1 MASLPASAR
10 ARGFTL
16 IELLV
21 VIAIIAVLIGLLLP
35 AVQSAR
41 EAARR
46 AQCQNNFKQIGLA
59 MHNYHGSH
67 NVFPPGYLSQ
77 TQNNSTAPTAVEIGP
92 GWAWGT
98 MILGQMEQSPLYN
111 AINFGLPILHP
122 ASLTVRTAVINGY
135 VCPSSVGNGPAQIKL
150 AALPNPGYVNDIS
163 AGQYI
168 GSAGQFEV
176 ADSPA
181 DNNGVFFRNSRIGI
195 QAILDGTS
203 GTLMAGERSRN
214 LADSTWV
221 GVVPGAQVCTS
232 PTWKVQDCEPSNVM
246 VLGHTGPSP
255 GGQQYVDVPNFK
267 GAGADDFWSLH
278 AGGCNFLFCDGSV
291 RFIKESVNGK
301 VFSSLATRA
310 GGEVVSSD
318 AF

>member
-1 MASLPASAR
+1 MPSLRISSR

-21 VIAIIAVLIGLLLP
+21 VIAIIAVLIALLLP
-35 AVQSAR
+35 AVQAAR

-46 AQCQNNFKQIGLA
+46 AQCQNNLKQIGLA
-59 MHNYHGSH
+59 MHNYHTSL
-67 NVFPPGYLSQ
+67 NVFPPGYLSR
-77 TQNNSTAPTAVEIGP
+77 TQNNSTAPDAIEIGP

-98 MILGQMEQSPLYN
+98 MILNQLEQGPLFN
-111 AINFGLPILHP
+111 AVNFSLTILDP
-122 ASLTVRTAVINGY
+122 GSKTVRTSLINGY
-135 VCPSSVGNGPAQIKL
+135 LCPTSVGDGPAQLKL
-150 AALPNPGYVNDIS
+150 SVLPNPGYINDITAS
-163 AGQYI
+163 QYI

-181 DNNGVFFRNSRIGI
+181 NNNGIFYRNSAIGV
-195 QAILDGTS
+195 QSILDGTS
-203 GTLMAGERSRN
+203 GTLMVGERSRN
-214 LADSTWV
+214 LADSVWV
-221 GVVPGAQVCTS
+221 GVVPAAQVCTN
-232 PTWKVQDCEPSNVM
+232 PTWKVKDCEPSNVM

-278 AGGCNFLFCDGSV
+278 PGGCNFLFCDGSV
-291 RFIKESVNGK
+291 RFIKETVNPK
-301 VFSSLATRA
+301 VFSVLSTRA

-318 AF
+318 SY